1 MTTHPVFSDDMREI
15 AESFVAE
22 TQEIFEELNDDLLR
36 LEQSSDTLP
45 IIDKIFRAVH
55 TVKGTTGFLS
65 LDQLNLL
72 SHQFEDVLNR
82 LRQRKVAF
90 HPAMM
95 DVMFAAFDMM
105 TVLLQQLLDGHIEHL
120 PMDGLLDDLAQ
131 LARDGAPEGGGD
143 GAAYGFGSG
152 GVGVTV
158 YGGESEAE
166 GEGEAEGEAVHVG
179 RLSAVSAAGGANLRG
194 GIAASTGVRA
204 GYRAVDPF
212 ADDGSER
219 FSPAEEAASRT
230 RGGDSVRVSVERLD
244 DLLSLAG
251 DLVVSR
257 NRIARILSEV
267 DVAPEAFGL
276 LAELTEAAAQLDKTT
291 THIHAAVMQ
300 TRMEPIGRVFSRFQ
314 RVVRDLAKEAGK
326 ELELFV
332 EGADIEVDRAIVDEV
347 GDSILHLIRNAVDHG
362 IEPPAV
368 RRRNGKPAMGRL
380 SLRAEHEG
388 GCIVVSVEDDGAGID
403 VDALRR
409 SAAERGF
416 ASRDELAVMDNDDLI
431 QLIFR
436 PGLTTSHETT
446 RISGRGV
453 GMDVV
458 RTSVTRLGGDVHVH
472 SENGRGTRFRL
483 KVPLTLSMMQCVVT
497 ECAGESYVV
506 PVRAVSEVVAVN
518 GLSTVRGRLILKL
531 RDEVVPLIDL
541 ADTLDLQRAIRH
553 GRYAV
558 VVRLGEERV
567 GLIVDRVGNQED
579 MVIKPLTPYL
589 SSLEAFA
596 GSTVLGDG
604 RVAMV
609 LDVPAIA
616 AMDNDRRR
624 PAARPDAASAKDE
637 DAIDVMQA
645 GSEPIAHP
653 SPSLPQVART
663 AS

>member
-36 LEQSSDTLP
+36 LEHSSDTLP

-158 YGGESEAE
+158 YEGEH
-166 GEGEAEGEAVHVG
+166 EGEA
-179 RLSAVSAAGGANLRG
+179 SAAGDANLRG
-194 GIAASTGVRA
+194 GVVASGGVRA
-204 GYRAVDPF
+204 GYRAVDPL

-291 THIHAAVMQ
+291 NHIHAAVMQ
-300 TRMEPIGRVFSRFQ
+300 TRMEPVGRVFSRFQ

-368 RRRNGKPAMGRL
+368 RRRNGKPALGRL
-380 SLRAEHEG
+380 SLRAEHES

-409 SAAERGF
+409 SAAEQGF
-416 ASRDELAVMDNDDLI
+416 ASRDELAAMDNDDLI

-472 SENGRGTRFRL
+472 SENGRGTCFRL
-483 KVPLTLSMMQCVVT
+483 KVPLTLSMMQGVVT
-497 ECAGESYVV
+497 ECAGEIYVV
-506 PVRAVSEVVAVN
+506 PVRAVSEAVAAN

-541 ADTLDLQRAIRH
+541 ADTLDLQRPIRH
-553 GRYAV
+553 GRYAL

-616 AMDNDRRR
+616 AMDSERRR
-624 PAARPDAASAKDE
+624 PAARPNTASAKDE
-637 DAIDVMQA
+637 DSIDVMLS
-645 GSEPIAHP
+645 GSEPSAHP
-653 SPSLPQVART
+653 SPSLARVART